1 MVSQFGVV
9 GTGVMG
15 RNLALNILD
24 KGVSVAAW
32 NLEPELLARAVA
44 ESGDRLVPADS
55 LASLVAQLEKP
66 RRILMMIKAGKPVDI
81 VLDQLAPLLDADD
94 IVIDGGNSHF
104 ADTQRREKA
113 WADRGLHF
121 VGMGVSGG
129 EEGARLG
136 PSLMPGGSTHA
147 YGHLAPV
154 LTAIAATSEHG
165 PCVTH
170 CGPDGAGHFVK
181 IVHNGIEYADMQAIA
196 EAYDLLKRV
205 GSLDN
210 DRLAATFAAWNDGP
224 LESFLIDITGQILG
238 KRDGQRYLV
247 DDVLDKAD
255 QKGTGRWTAQIAL
268 DLGVSTP
275 SIAAAIDARVLSS
288 QKSEREHASGLIDA
302 PPAIS
307 APGNLVELVHD
318 ALFATKVA
326 SYAQGL
332 DLIHH
337 GSVAN
342 SWGIDCAE
350 IARIW
355 TAGCIIRARFLE
367 SIMAAYRNQ
376 PDCTNLLTHNNV
388 LAQLAPCIPAL
399 RSTVALAAM
408 AGIPT
413 FAMNASL
420 AYIDTMRTVRLP
432 QNLTQA
438 QRDAFGAHT
447 YKRLSDPDGPS
458 VHTDWL
464 DDED

>member
-1 MVSQFGVV
+1 MPSQFGVV
-9 GTGVMG
+9 GTAVMG

-24 KGVSVAAW
+24 HGVSVAAW
-32 NLEPELLARAVA
+32 NLEPDLLAQAVA
-44 ESGDRLVPADS
+44 ESQGRLTPA
-55 LASLVAQLEKP
+55 ASLPELVGELERP
-66 RRILMMIKAGKPVDI
+66 RRLLMMIKAGKPVDI
-81 VLDQLAPLLDADD
+81 VLEQLAPLLEPDD

-104 ADTQRREKA
+104 ADTQRRERD
-113 WADRGLHF
+113 WAARGLHF

-129 EEGARLG
+129 EEGARHG
-136 PSLMPGGSTHA
+136 PSLMPGGSAHA
-147 YGHLAPV
+147 YDHLEPV
-154 LTAIAATSEHG
+154 LTAIAAHSDSG

-196 EAYDLLKRV
+196 EAYDLLHRI
-205 GSLDN
+205 GAQSN
-210 DRLAATFAAWNDGP
+210 PALAETFAIWNDGP
-224 LESFLIDITGQILG
+224 LESFLIEITAKIFAKQQAG
-238 KRDGQRYLV
+238 RYLV

-275 SIAAAIDARVLSS
+275 TIAAAIDARVLSS
-288 QKSEREHASGLIDA
+288 QKDERARAAELIAGPAA
-302 PPAIS
+302 PNVPEDLTRI
-307 APGNLVELVHD
+307 VHD
-318 ALFATKVA
+318 ALFATKIA
-326 SYAQGL
+326 SYAQGM

-342 SWGIDCAE
+342 DWGIECGE

-355 TAGCIIRARFLE
+355 KAGCIIRARFLDT
-367 SIMAAYRNQ
+367 IMQAYTEQ
-376 PDCTNLLTHNNV
+376 PGCANLLFHDV
-388 LAQLAPCIPAL
+388 VRHELLPRIDAL
-399 RSTVALAAM
+399 RTTVALAAS

-420 AYIDTMRTVRLP
+420 AYIDTMRTARLP

-447 YKRLSDPDGPS
+447 YHTLKDPDGAAIHS
-458 VHTDWL
+458 DWL
-464 DDED
+464 D